1 MNTGFPAGQ
10 TSFGF
15 PKTQNTPNTGY
26 GSMPNF
32 GAPNPPLEDS
42 IVDQVKLFQHYR
54 QDLRSP
60 RRSVDGILCTTT
72 YWAKG

>member
-32 GAPNPPLEDS
+32 GAPNPPFGGFNSGSGQAFPALQTGS
-42 IVDQVKLFQHYR
+42 SQSQTFGGWHPMYNNL
-54 QDLRSP
+54 L
-60 RRSVDGILCTTT
+60 G
-72 YWAKG
+72 